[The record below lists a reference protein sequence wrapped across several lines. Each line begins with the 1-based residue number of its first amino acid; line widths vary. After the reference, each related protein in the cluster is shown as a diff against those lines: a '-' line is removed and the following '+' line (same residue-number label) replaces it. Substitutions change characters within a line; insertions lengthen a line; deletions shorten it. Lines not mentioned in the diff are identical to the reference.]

1 MRKLLCFREK
11 IAFFGEKMSSFGW
24 KRSICGRSCPKF
36 GPKVA
41 LLGGNVIVLEKGGI
55 SWGECVLFGSQ
66 RCTLGGKSG
75 LSGRKCPSLGRK
87 CHSAECGVAD

>member
-1 MRKLLCFREK
+1 M
-11 IAFFGEKMSSFGW
+11 
-24 KRSICGRSCPKF
+24 F

-75 LSGRKCPSLGRK
+75 LSGRKCPSLGRN

>member
-1 MRKLLCFREK
+1 M
-11 IAFFGEKMSSFGW
+11 
-24 KRSICGRSCPKF
+24 F

-75 LSGRKCPSLGRK
+75 LSGRKRPSLGRRCPLLDGK
-87 CHSAECGVAD
+87 VVLVGEAVQCLGPR

>member
-1 MRKLLCFREK
+1 M
-11 IAFFGEKMSSFGW
+11 
-24 KRSICGRSCPKF
+24 F

-66 RCTLGGKSG
+66 RCTLGEKAAF
-75 LSGRKCPSLGRK
+75 LGESVLVWGESVIVR
-87 CHSAECGVAD
+87 SVV

>member
-1 MRKLLCFREK
+1 M
-11 IAFFGEKMSSFGW
+11 
-24 KRSICGRSCPKF
+24 F

-41 LLGGNVIVLEKGGI
+41 LLGGNVIVLGKGGI
-55 SWGECVLFGSQ
+55 SGRECVLFGSQ